1 MHRYQTNLGGSVQQH
16 LPKEASW
23 LRTFIGEFL
32 KMGRKSHTY
41 VHICSCSD
49 FIKYSIHI
57 YIYVY
62 LYNLC
67 HSWEEACSIQRVWI
81 LYECWEAFN
90 YMRLTSLQEEST
102 PAYVHMYLCASEQ
115 MISKPS

>member
-1 MHRYQTNLGGSVQQH
+1 MQQH

-41 VHICSCSD
+41 VHICSCSH

-57 YIYVY
+57 YIY

-67 HSWEEACSIQRVWI
+67 HSWEEACSIQT
-81 LYECWEAFN
+81 AGFFKN
-90 YMRLTSLQEEST
+90 AGKHST
-102 PAYVHMYLCASEQ
+102 TCV
-115 MISKPS
+115 